1 MRDIQASAEVADMI
15 GAENLDRLRHSA
27 AYGPFTC
34 WHCGLRGDANT
45 EPATVIAELGTGDGY
60 TEATTVIA
68 ERDEGAARTAL
79 AHAEC
84 SPSQV
89 VSTGAATPVALTEL
103 GTGRLA
109 AGSGGAG
116 HWRTMLADLPGPD
129 GFLPLLILDLRPEMA
144 VRSGPDERVTL
155 DISALLSMGM
165 TLVTTI
171 SEQLAEALD
180 GQTEGTSPGPWALP
194 QATGWRFE
202 LSGRRVARLTAPDG
216 SVVWGR
222 EFNQP
227 FRWRMLITR
236 TNRCVVLIGAIGL
249 YPTVERPFTWIT
261 TLLDQAAHAEEL
273 VGGVV
278 EAGWCG
284 VTQHTANAADEPK
297 LTNSTRSD

>member
-15 GAENLDRLRHSA
+15 GAENLDRLRNSP

-45 EPATVIAELGTGDGY
+45 EPATVIAELGPRDAY

-68 ERDEGAARTAL
+68 QRDEGAARTAL

-89 VSTGAATPVALTEL
+89 VSTGAATPIDLTEL
-103 GTGRLA
+103 GTGGMAARL
-109 AGSGGAG
+109 GGAG

-129 GFLPLLILDLRPEMA
+129 GFLPLLILDQRPEMA
-144 VRSGPDERVTL
+144 MRGGPDERVTL
-155 DISALLSMGM
+155 CISALLGMGL
-165 TLVTTI
+165 TPVSTI

-180 GQTEGTSPGPWALP
+180 NQTEGTDPGPWIIP
-194 QATGWRFE
+194 QAAGWRFE

-222 EFNQP
+222 EFELP

-236 TNRCVVLIGAIGL
+236 THRCVVLIGGIGL

-261 TLLDQAAHAEEL
+261 TLLKQAAHAEEL
-273 VGGVV
+273 VGGLV
-278 EAGWCG
+278 ETGWCD
-284 VTQHTANAADEPK
+284 VT
-297 LTNSTRSD
+297 